1 MPAGRSEY
9 QRIQQQ
15 LETEKF
21 PPKFPGGDARAFH
34 QLSKE
39 EQAASEKKR
48 LAEYC
53 RKAYKK
59 THVTKLEERYTTIC
73 QKENSFYVDTV
84 RAFRDRRYT
93 YKGLC
98 KKAKKEVTEA
108 AASGD
113 AAWLKSAKNK
123 EVLYDSLQLAHKCI
137 LNSFYGYVM
146 RKGARWYS
154 MEMAGIVCYT
164 GAGIIKCARE
174 LIEQIGRPLEL
185 DTDGIWCIM
194 PASFPE
200 NYEVKTKNPKKPKVT
215 ISYPGAMLN
224 IMVQVQRPNHLVLSS
239 PFLIKNQLLTSLLY
253 RTSSLMT
260 NITSC
265 EMLTPWTMRS
275 GLKIQFSLRYILN
288 DT

>member
-1 MPAGRSEY
+1 MPASRSEY

-21 PPKFPGGDARAFH
+21 PPRFPGGEHRAFH
-34 QLSKE
+34 QLTKE
-39 EQAASEKKR
+39 EQAKYEKTR
-48 LAEYC
+48 LVEYC
-53 RKAYKK
+53 WKAYKK
-59 THVTKLEERYTTIC
+59 THTTRLEERYTTIC

-84 RAFRDRRYT
+84 RSFRDRRYT

-98 KKAKKEVTEA
+98 KTAKKEVSEA
-108 AASGD
+108 SASGD

-164 GAGIIKCARE
+164 GAGIIKAARE

-194 PASFPE
+194 PGSFPE
-200 NYEVKTKNPKKPKVT
+200 NYTIKTTRTDKKSKVT

-224 IMVQVQRPNHLVLSS
+224 IMVQV
-239 PFLIKNQLLTSLLY
+239 
-253 RTSSLMT
+253 
-260 NITSC
+260 
-265 EMLTPWTMRS
+265 
-275 GLKIQFSLRYILN
+275 
-288 DT
+288 

>member
-1 MPAGRSEY
+1 ME
-9 QRIQQQ
+9 
-15 LETEKF
+15 
-21 PPKFPGGDARAFH
+21 D
-34 QLSKE
+34 
-39 EQAASEKKR
+39 QAASEKKR
-48 LAEYC
+48 LTEYC

-59 THVTKLEERYTTIC
+59 AHMTRLEERYTTIC

-84 RAFRDRRYT
+84 RAFRDRRYEF
-93 YKGLC
+93 KGLL
-98 KKAKKEVTEA
+98 KKAKKKLEEAQKKGDLTE
-108 AASGD
+108 
-113 AAWLKSAKNK
+113 LKSAKNK

-200 NYEVKTKNPKKPKVT
+200 NYEVKTNNPKKPKVT

-224 IMVQVQRPNHLVLSS
+224 IMVQDKFTNDQYHELVDKEGLVYEERKENSIFFEVDG
-239 PFLIKNQLLTSLLY
+239 PYLAMILL
-253 RTSSLMT
+253 
-260 NITSC
+260 
-265 EMLTPWTMRS
+265 
-275 GLKIQFSLRYILN
+275 
-288 DT
+288 